1 MIEITEM
8 VKKQRINTHCPYQAN
23 ERIVIIVYLLYP
35 FKDRILC
42 VAVVIVLYNFYT
54 GFSI

>member
-1 MIEITEM
+1 MIEMTEM

-23 ERIVIIVYLLYP
+23 QRIVIIVYLLYP
-35 FKDRILC
+35 FKDCILC
-42 VAVVIVLYNFYT
+42 VVVVMVLYNFYT